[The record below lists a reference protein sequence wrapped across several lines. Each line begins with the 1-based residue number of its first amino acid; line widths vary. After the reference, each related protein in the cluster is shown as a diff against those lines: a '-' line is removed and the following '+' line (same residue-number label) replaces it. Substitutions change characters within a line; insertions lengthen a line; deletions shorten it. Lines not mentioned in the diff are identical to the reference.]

1 MGGSVIY
8 SPSTHIGY
16 GVLLLFAFALTFLY
30 PSFRNRADNLHK
42 CRVGYSC
49 FIHARQKLM
58 YHTLGVNP
66 TEYNHIRKP
75 NLYGI
80 ALKVRKRIIFPVNCC
95 LVYYK
100 FSYLSVYFQGYN
112 IACVNFFA
120 VLIPVRC
127 LFSQGVRKY
136 LFKISVDRANLRHFI
151 RCISVRR
158 QTVDPLVRF
167 FFPVVCQSSVLHCLT
182 FPKALA

>member
-66 TEYNHIRKP
+66 TEYNHIADTARYRAIGNSICVYCAERLYIGIIRILQEEEKDNERKDES
-75 NLYGI
+75 L
-80 ALKVRKRIIFPVNCC
+80 L
-95 LVYYK
+95 
-100 FSYLSVYFQGYN
+100 
-112 IACVNFFA
+112 
-120 VLIPVRC
+120 
-127 LFSQGVRKY
+127 
-136 LFKISVDRANLRHFI
+136 
-151 RCISVRR
+151 
-158 QTVDPLVRF
+158 
-167 FFPVVCQSSVLHCLT
+167 
-182 FPKALA
+182 